1 MTIKEKAFKLKMIG
15 QLNYLLEIYNQSSQ
29 DERCISPAVLLQLP
43 NISQFK
49 GLYRLAYKLDVDKRG
64 RPLSSSRLWVIHTNP
79 PDIRVRNQFKLMTQ
93 Y

>member
-1 MTIKEKAFKLKMIG
+1 MSVKEKAFKLKMIG

-43 NISQFK
+43 TISQFK
-49 GLYRLAYKLDVDKRG
+49 GLYRLAYKLDVDQRG